1 MKCLI
6 TFFLV
11 VIAQHIFSQ
20 KKMILDSISI
30 LKEKGEIKHAI
41 TISERIPKDSL
52 TNYECLNI
60 AELHNILGNKNEALY
75 YLELVFQKDSLF
87 KDIWNFSKTNSY
99 ELLKEERFQRLCDVI
114 VSNSKKNKTCDKKIM
129 HQLLEMLCRDRSY
142 YYQVYMSENKLGKFH
157 PISLALWDFKE
168 RINLENIELLDSI
181 TSKLGWLTDTLVCDY
196 SGIPFFIVQHADLVT
211 QKRYLPIITRATELG
226 TANFNW
232 VAMLTDRICLREGKP
247 QIYGSQGIWNPNINR
262 NVLYIIENKEEV
274 NRLRAKHKI
283 GDPISDESFKN
294 MYDPNNPLNK

>member
-11 VIAQHIFSQ
+11 VIAQPIFSQ

-114 VSNSKKNKTCDKKIM
+114 VSNSKKK
-129 HQLLEMLCRDRSY
+129 
-142 YYQVYMSENKLGKFH
+142 
-157 PISLALWDFKE
+157 
-168 RINLENIELLDSI
+168 
-181 TSKLGWLTDTLVCDY
+181 
-196 SGIPFFIVQHADLVT
+196 
-211 QKRYLPIITRATELG
+211 
-226 TANFNW
+226 
-232 VAMLTDRICLREGKP
+232 
-247 QIYGSQGIWNPNINR
+247 
-262 NVLYIIENKEEV
+262 
-274 NRLRAKHKI
+274 
-283 GDPISDESFKN
+283 
-294 MYDPNNPLNK
+294 